1 MGDDRQEPWTGKV
14 PENGSRPSDSPPGRR
29 RNGTEGAPAGHREP
43 MAGPSTSAGGPVR
56 ARPPTAA
63 WSGRAEVPPPRSAR
77 PSEVPGEWYVEEPG
91 DRRWWM
97 PILVASVALAVLAM
111 LGVGLWLIVR
121 SGTSPAPSPS
131 PSAVPTTAGPTT
143 PSGTR
148 AATSPA
154 RVPMPDLV
162 GLPRS
167 VAETTLDR
175 LELGYRSEL
184 RRSDRPSGT
193 VIGTEPQAGERVPVG
208 TDVTLVVSEGGGP
221 SRPSGASPTP
231 DRTPT
236 PTPRTSRTPTAGAT
250 GRAVTTSGG
259 ATPP

>member
-1 MGDDRQEPWTGKV
+1 
-14 PENGSRPSDSPPGRR
+14 
-29 RNGTEGAPAGHREP
+29 
-43 MAGPSTSAGGPVR
+43 MAGPSTPAGGPNR

-77 PSEVPGEWYVEEPG
+77 HPEAPGEWYVEETG

-121 SGTSPAPSPS
+121 SGTPPAPLPS
-131 PSAVPTTAGPTT
+131 PSAVPTTTGPPT
-143 PSGTR
+143 PPGTG

-167 VAETTLDR
+167 VAEATLDR
-175 LELGYRSEL
+175 LGLGYRSEL

-193 VIGTEPQAGERVPVG
+193 VIGTEPQAGEGVPVG
-208 TDVTLVVSEGGGP
+208 TDVTLVVSEDGGA

-231 DRTPT
+231 ARTPSA
-236 PTPRTSRTPTAGAT
+236 TPRASRTPTAGAT